1 MQVTLQ
7 TFVGG
12 LSLGAIYALVAMGF
26 SLVFRTMGLVNF
38 SHGNVV
44 MIGAYLASTFV
55 LSAKL
60 PFGVAMAI
68 ALAVTGLIGII
79 IERVLRPL
87 ENKDF
92 DLMLIGTIGFG
103 IVLEALAIII
113 WGATGRAVPNP
124 VPTAPVEILGL
135 RIRTYDLVVLAI
147 AAAATGLLVF
157 FLQRTKRGAAMQ
169 AVAMDHEA
177 ATAVGIHVGRS
188 NAVAFMLGAALAA
201 LAGGLVGPLLYVSP
215 AMGGSLGIKG
225 FAGAIL
231 GGFGSIPGA
240 IVGGLAI
247 GVLDAFAAGHFQ
259 GYSELVTFLVFT
271 VIIMVRPMGIFGE
284 KTVNRA

>member
-1 MQVTLQ
+1 MQVFLQ
-7 TFVGG
+7 TFIGG
-12 LSLGAIYALVAMGF
+12 VSLGAIYALVALGF

-44 MIGAYLASTFV
+44 MIGAYIASTFY

-60 PFGVAMAI
+60 PFALAMVI
-68 ALAVTGLIGII
+68 ALAVTGAIGVF

-113 WGATGRAVPNP
+113 WGATGNAVPNP
-124 VPTAPVEILGL
+124 VAVAPIDLFGL

-147 AAAATGLLVF
+147 AALATGLLVF
-157 FLQRTKRGAAMQ
+157 FLQSTKRGAAMQ

-188 NAVAFMLGAALAA
+188 NAIAFMLGAGLAA
-201 LAGGLVGPLLYVSP
+201 LAGGLVGPLLYVNPS
-215 AMGGSLGIKG
+215 MGGVLGIKG

-240 IVGGLAI
+240 IVGGIAI
-247 GVLDAFAAGHFQ
+247 GVLDSFAAGHFQ

-271 VIIMVRPMGIFGE
+271 VLIMIRPMGIFGE